1 MLREKIKWNILYSD
15 IIWKFKAN
23 KNRNRFL
30 ISLFISTIIIYFW
43 KMYYSEELSIFV
55 IFLLFPLYTFGFYI
69 PIVLIL
75 YLIFSLIKILN
86 PEKLTYNIGTVSTIT
101 TLIIILIFYLL
112 APINLIETLILSLG
126 DGHAWDPRH

>member
-1 MLREKIKWNILYSD
+1 
-15 IIWKFKAN
+15 
-23 KNRNRFL
+23 
-30 ISLFISTIIIYFW
+30 
-43 KMYYSEELSIFV
+43 MYYSEELSIFV